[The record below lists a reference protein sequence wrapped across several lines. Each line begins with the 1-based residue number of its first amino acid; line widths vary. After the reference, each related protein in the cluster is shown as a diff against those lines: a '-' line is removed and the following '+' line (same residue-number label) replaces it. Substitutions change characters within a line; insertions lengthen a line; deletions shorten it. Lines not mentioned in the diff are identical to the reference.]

1 MEKRTRNIKMAKDI
15 QKVAELFDGKK
26 QYRTPRYQR
35 HYVWRETN
43 WKALWEDIKKIQRQ
57 LEIGEKVKEHFIG
70 TIVTQSDE
78 NESAL
83 DKYEIIDGQQRLA
96 TFQVIFCVIRDIA
109 ELPEYADS
117 GLESKIKEIIELHE
131 YDINREKSRI
141 ARVSE
146 HANNNAEEEFS
157 PYSLVLKGRDKD
169 TFESLVGCKES
180 DPNNIITDAYTYFNK
195 EIRAYLKRGGVSKLQ
210 SFMDALAY
218 NFHVVQVK
226 IEPNDDPQQIFGS
239 INGTGRILDEFDLL
253 RNDLFLRV
261 ENKENQE
268 DLYDQYWYGFDTD
281 KFWAK
286 EGRLDEF
293 LRFFLTAKLGPMDFT
308 KKRLFHDVYKGQYQA
323 KLQAAMEFDDENDP
337 KFVKTEFEELDK
349 YARTYQEMENP
360 ATDIGRR
367 RQFYKDLNL
376 IFEDLDLKN
385 LPPFILYVKNE
396 LELDDNERDRVYKI
410 LESYT
415 LRCQLRHGISE
426 DKTTYIKID
435 NLFAGMVASKIKEP
449 RIAEAFAEY
458 LSDANKAGRSWLGN
472 QAILHSFRKVGDQMD
487 SLSRS
492 LRRPI
497 WEMLRYIFYRIEYLK
512 QEKMATDTR
521 LVELSFKDFF
531 SQYTLIKPLHRSRDS
546 KTAYSIGNITFCA
559 EHLSAY
565 FSFSDKKDILLE
577 KPNSDLILNKEIE
590 EYFEWWDS
598 QIRERENKLLTCL
611 YEIWPSAEDFLQE
624 EFVDQIPMS
633 KIKTTNK
640 DVIQSKTG
648 SKAEPRWIVMIQL
661 DEYQPIKLVTY
672 AGSQEFSEAKT
683 IEGKVIG
690 VGHDGDRTLQKP
702 NILFACSAA
711 AWPEVEPYIEILDY
725 VKREKLQP
733 THNQSEYLD
742 IKNYLLESVQQ
753 AQVQVIPVT
762 RYGHMLEGTIE
773 DFDEDAI
780 YMQIREH
787 TVIVY
792 RNGIYEFAIK
802 ELHQGVVTYFN
813 RNRGFGFIKSFEHEN
828 IYVHITDVPDRNISE
843 LQRDQKVT
851 FDLNHTTRGEGL
863 SAINVELVEN

>member
-1 MEKRTRNIKMAKDI
+1 MAKDI
-15 QKVAELFDGKK
+15 QRVADLFEGKK
-26 QYRTPRYQR
+26 QYRIPRYQR
-35 HYVWRETN
+35 RYVWRETN
-43 WKALWEDIKKIQRQ
+43 WKALWEDIKKMQRQ
-57 LEIGEKVKEHFIG
+57 LESGNEEKEHFTG

-96 TFQVIFCVIRDIA
+96 TFQIIFCVIRDIA
-109 ELPEYADS
+109 ISPEYANSPEYADS
-117 GLESKIKEIIELHE
+117 GLESKIKGIIELPE
-131 YDINREKSRI
+131 YDIKREKSRI

-146 HANNNAEEEFS
+146 HESNNAKEEFS
-157 PYSLVLKGRDKD
+157 PYSFVLKGRDKD
-169 TFESLVGCKES
+169 TFESLVES
-180 DPNNIITDAYTYFNK
+180 EERDPGNVITNAYIYFDK
-195 EIRAYLKRGGVSKLQ
+195 EIRAYLKREGLSKLQ
-210 SFMDALAY
+210 SLMDALAY

-261 ENKENQE
+261 ENKKDQENWYE
-268 DLYDQYWYGFDTD
+268 TYWCGFDED
-281 KFWAK
+281 RFWA
-286 EGRLDEF
+286 EDGRLDEF
-293 LRFFLTAKLGPMDFT
+293 LRFFLTAKLGPMDFG
-308 KKRLFHDVYKGQYQA
+308 KKRLFHDVYKGQYHA
-323 KLQAAMEFDDENDP
+323 KLQTSLEIEDENDP
-337 KFVKTEFEELDK
+337 KFVKTEFEELAK
-349 YARTYQEMENP
+349 YAKTYQEMESP
-360 ATDIGRR
+360 TTDTGRR

-396 LELDDNERDRVYKI
+396 LELDDDERDRVYKI

-415 LRCQLRHGISE
+415 LRCQLRHGVNE

-435 NLFAGMVASKIKEP
+435 NLFAEMVAGKIKEP
-449 RIAEAFAEY
+449 GIAEVFAEY

-472 QAILHSFRKVGDQMD
+472 QAILHSFRRVGDQMN

-497 WEMLRYIFYRIEYLK
+497 WDMLRYIFYRIECLK
-512 QEKMATDTR
+512 QEKATAVTER
-521 LVELSFKDFF
+521 VRLSFNDFF
-531 SQYTLIKPLHRSRDS
+531 SQDTLIKPPHRSRDP
-546 KTAYSIGNITFCA
+546 KIAYSIGNITFCA

-565 FSFSDKKDILLE
+565 LSFTDKKDILLG
-577 KPNSDLILNKEIE
+577 KPNSNLILNEEIKE
-590 EYFEWWDS
+590 YPEWRDS
-598 QIRERENKLLTCL
+598 QIRERENKLLACL
-611 YEIWPSAEDFLQE
+611 YEIWPPAENFLPKT
-624 EFVDQIPMS
+624 FADQTLMS
-633 KIKTTNK
+633 KIKTTNRNA
-640 DVIQSKTG
+640 IQSKIG
-648 SKAEPRWIVMIQL
+648 FKAEPRWVAMIQL

-672 AGSQEFSEAKT
+672 AGAQEFSEVKT
-683 IEGKVIG
+683 IGGKVIG
-690 VGHDGDRTLQKP
+690 IGCDGDRTLQKP

-725 VKREKLQP
+725 VRRKKLQP
-733 THNQSEYLD
+733 TRNQSEYLD
-742 IKNYLLESVQQ
+742 IKNHLLESVQQ
-753 AQVQVIPVT
+753 AQIQVIPVT
-762 RYGHMLEGTIE
+762 RYGHVLEGTVE

-792 RNGIYEFAIK
+792 RDGIYEFAIQ

-813 RNRGFGFIKSFEHEN
+813 EDRGFGFIKSFEHES
-828 IYVHITDVPDRNISE
+828 IYVHITDVPDRNISK
-843 LQRDQKVT
+843 LQPDEKVT
-851 FDLNHTTRGEGL
+851 FDLNHTTMGEGL

>member
-1 MEKRTRNIKMAKDI
+1 MAKDS
-15 QKVAELFDGKK
+15 QRVADLFEGKK
-26 QYRTPRYQR
+26 QYRTPHYQR
-35 HYVWRETN
+35 SYVWGETN
-43 WKALWEDIKKIQRQ
+43 WKALWEDVKKIQRQ
-57 LEIGEKVKEHFIG
+57 LEFGTEDKEHFTG
-70 TIVTQSDE
+70 TIVTRPDE
-78 NESAL
+78 IESAL

-109 ELPEYADS
+109 ALPEYDKSPEYADS
-117 GLESKIKEIIELHE
+117 GLESKIKGIIELPE
-131 YDINREKSRI
+131 YDIKKEESRI
-141 ARVSE
+141 ARISRQ
-146 HANNNAEEEFS
+146 AKSNAEDDFS

-169 TFESLVGCKES
+169 AFESLVKNEEQ
-180 DPNNIITDAYTYFNK
+180 DPDSIITDAYVYFNN
-195 EIRAYLKRGGVSKLQ
+195 EISAYLKREGLSKLQ
-210 SFMDALAY
+210 SLMDALAY

-261 ENKENQE
+261 DNKENQE
-268 DLYDQYWYGFDTD
+268 NWYERYWCGFDEN
-281 KFWAK
+281 KFWT
-286 EGRLDEF
+286 EDGRLDEF
-293 LRFFLTAKLGPMDFT
+293 LRFFLTAKLGPMDFR
-308 KKRLFHDVYKGQYQA
+308 KKRLFHDVYKGQYHA
-323 KLQAAMEFDDENDP
+323 KLQTLLKIEDENDP
-337 KFVKTEFEELDK
+337 KFVKTEFEELAK
-349 YARTYQEMENP
+349 YAKTYQEMEDP
-360 ATDIGRR
+360 TTDIGRR

-385 LPPFILYVKNE
+385 LPPFMLYVKNE
-396 LELDDNERDRVYKI
+396 LELNDDERDRVYKI

-435 NLFAGMVASKIKEP
+435 NLFAEMVADKIKEP
-449 RIAEAFAEY
+449 RIVEAFAEY
-458 LSDANKAGRSWLGN
+458 LSDTNQAGRSWLGN
-472 QAILHSFRKVGDQMD
+472 QAILHSFRRVGDQMK

-497 WEMLRYIFYRIEYLK
+497 WDMLRYIFYRMECLK
-512 QEKMATDTR
+512 REKASVTTGRIR
-521 LVELSFKDFF
+521 LNFKDFF
-531 SQYTLIKPLHRSRDS
+531 FQYTLIKPLHRSRDP
-546 KTAYSIGNITFCA
+546 KTAYSIGNITFCVD
-559 EHLSAY
+559 HLSAY
-565 FSFSDKKDILLE
+565 LSFTDRKDILLG
-577 KPNSDLILNKEIE
+577 KPNSNLILNEEIE
-590 EYFEWWDS
+590 EYSEWEDP

-611 YEIWPSAEDFLQE
+611 YEIWPPAEDFLQE
-624 EFVDQIPMS
+624 EFVDQVPMS
-633 KIKTTNK
+633 KIKTANK
-640 DVIQSKTG
+640 NVIQSKTG
-648 SKAEPRWIVMIQL
+648 SKAEPRWIAMIQL

-672 AGSQEFSEAKT
+672 AGSQEFSEVKT
-683 IEGKVIG
+683 VGGKVIG

-711 AWPEVEPYIEILDY
+711 AWPEIEPYIEILDY
-725 VKREKLQP
+725 VKTKKLQP
-733 THNQSEYLD
+733 TQNQSEYLD
-742 IKNYLLESVQQ
+742 IKNYLLESIQQ

-762 RYGHMLEGTIE
+762 RYGHVLEGTIE

-828 IYVHITDVPDRNISE
+828 IYVHITDVPNRNISE
-843 LQRDQKVT
+843 LQRDEKVT

-863 SAINVELVEN
+863 SAVNVELVEN